1 MIAYYIRYGAKLNKE
16 WLMLTIINCKLKNI
30 ICSLKISIADMME
43 ERIFKM
49 KKEEYALKLKED

>member
-1 MIAYYIRYGAKLNKE
+1 
-16 WLMLTIINCKLKNI
+16 MLAIINCKLKNI